1 MSVSSAEVKRLR
13 DVTGSGMMDCK
24 RALEEAGGDFEAA
37 KDLLKKWGKVDVEK
51 RSTRRASEGMVG
63 VYLHQLSDPNVPP
76 KKGVLVELNCETDF
90 VAKTPEFKQLA
101 KDVAMH
107 IAAMQPRWV
116 SRDQVPVDIV
126 ERETK
131 VLSESDAVAGKPPEI
146 LEKIVQG
153 KLKSV
158 FSSPGGVLVDQIFVK
173 DEKGKKTVGD
183 LIGEV
188 AASVKENIVVGRFA
202 RFSVGEQ
209 D

>member
-1 MSVSSAEVKRLR
+1 MSVSSTEVKRLR
-13 DVTGSGMMDCK
+13 DITGAGMMDCK
-24 RALEEAGGDFEAA
+24 RALQEAGGNFEAA
-37 KDLLKKWGKVDVEK
+37 KDLLKKWGKADVEK
-51 RSTRRASEGMVG
+51 RATRTASEGMVG
-63 VYLHQLSDPNVPP
+63 VYLHQLDPDLPP

-101 KDVAMH
+101 KDIAMH

-116 SRDQVPVDIV
+116 SRDQVPADIV

-131 VLSESDAVAGKPPEI
+131 ILSESDAVFGKPPEI
-146 LEKIVQG
+146 MEKIVQG

-158 FSSPGGVLVDQIFVK
+158 FSSPGGVLVDQVFVK

-188 AASVKENIVVGRFA
+188 ASSVKENVVVSRFA